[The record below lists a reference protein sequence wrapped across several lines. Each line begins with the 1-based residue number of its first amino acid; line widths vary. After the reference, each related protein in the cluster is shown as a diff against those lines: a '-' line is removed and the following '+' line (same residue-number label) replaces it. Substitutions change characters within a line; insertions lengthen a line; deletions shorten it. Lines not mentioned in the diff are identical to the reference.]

1 MYRMKPGVVGTLS
14 RGAVAL
20 ALGLSL
26 FLGSSGAGPSAS
38 AEGPASVS
46 EVIFVGLVL
55 TETSGT
61 LPDYVRAVGPRG
73 AACGTAVVTGLSDYV
88 GSYVLRVAS
97 SQQKRGCV
105 ESGEFIQFLLL
116 NGRVD
121 DGIWADQVWISMR
134 DTTTVQSLN
143 LRSAVNLTDRWLG
156 RVGIDGAASWVRWAG
171 GSVPLDVALAEL
183 PLPISAVYYLDPAS
197 GKFVGVMS
205 STPDV
210 VLTAGDLFFVQFR

>member
-1 MYRMKPGVVGTLS
+1 M
-14 RGAVAL
+14 

-26 FLGSSGAGPSAS
+26 LLASSGAGPSAS

-55 TETSGT
+55 KTSGT

-73 AACGTAVVTGLSDYV
+73 AACGTAVVTALSDYV

-97 SQQKRGCV
+97 SQQKHGCSA
-105 ESGEFIQFLLL
+105 SGDVIQFLLL

-121 DGIWADQVWISMR
+121 DGVWADQVWISVR

-156 RVGIDGAASWVRWAG
+156 RVGTDGSASWMRWAG
-171 GSVPLDVALAEL
+171 GSVPLAVALAEL
-183 PLPISAVYYLDPAS
+183 PLPSRAVYYLDSAS
-197 GKFVGVMS
+197 GEFVEVVS
-205 STPDV
+205 STPDI